1 MSEAYPTLRGKKLFR
16 KDELIYINRSD
27 ELEEF
32 CEIMHKHDFIEI
44 AYVVEGCGIHV
55 VGENHYKISKGDLF
69 VINYDVPHR
78 FFLDKNKNSRNI
90 IYNCVFMPEFL
101 DYALLSRNNF
111 EDIATS
117 FLFRSLFP
125 EDHHLCADLKLSGT
139 EFDEIGSLFYK
150 MYTEYKA
157 MQKGYIDLLRAY
169 LIELIIKIFR
179 YLDMQKEKIPVSRNF
194 NIVRK
199 SLEYLRENYNSD
211 VKLEDLAMK
220 SFISKNYFSKL
231 FKEVTGT
238 NFIDYV
244 QQLRID
250 QAISLLK
257 STDMKVVDIAYN
269 VGFKDIKFFYYTF
282 KKITGKTPGDY
293 RKNIDKP
300 FRCHV

>member
-1 MSEAYPTLRGKKLFR
+1 MNEAYPTLSGKKLFR

-32 CEIMHKHDFIEI
+32 CEIIHKHDFIEI
-44 AYVVEGCGIHV
+44 AYIVEGCGIHV
-55 VGENHYKISKGDLF
+55 VGKNQYEISKGDLF
-69 VINYDVPHR
+69 VINYDVPHG
-78 FFLDKNKNSRNI
+78 FFIDKNKNSKTI

-111 EDIATS
+111 QDIATS

-125 EDHHLCADLKLSGT
+125 DEYNLCADLKLNGT

-157 MQKGYIDLLRAY
+157 MQKGYLDILRAY

-179 YLDMQKEKIPVSRNF
+179 YVDNQKQKMPVSRNF
-194 NIVRK
+194 NIVNK
-199 SLEYLRENYNSD
+199 ALEYLRQNYNSD
-211 VKLEDLAMK
+211 VRLEDLAMK

-238 NFIDYV
+238 NFTDYV

-257 STDMKVVDIAYN
+257 TTDMKIVDIAYN
-269 VGFKDIKFFYYTF
+269 VGFKDIKFFYHTF
-282 KKITGKTPGDY
+282 KKITGKTPKDY
-293 RKNIDKP
+293 RKKY
-300 FRCHV
+300 